1 MAQRVAEL
9 RGTARPL
16 EPIMRFSLPDA
27 CRKTGLAYSR
37 AYNAIVR
44 GAVPAERTGRAWTIA
59 EADLP
64 ALVAAAAALATRDAR
79 TAA

>member
-1 MAQRVAEL
+1 
-9 RGTARPL
+9 
-16 EPIMRFSLPDA
+16 MRFSLPDA
-27 CRKTGLAYSR
+27 CRKTGVAYSR

-44 GAVPAERTGRAWTIA
+44 GAVPAERTGRAWIIA